1 MTKLAKVM
9 VLMSIA
15 LLLIVFKINVLPTTF
30 EEFIGIESADA
41 RSKNTPRSDRLFK
54 PYDQAAYRLAQ
65 QIERGESISLGEV
78 NALGKEALN
87 ARYGQEITLLFHA
100 MSARNL
106 QAIDV
111 LLEAGASPYL
121 IDKPSTILTR
131 DFTYYLTLPGNHN
144 EPTSLPF
151 INAMLKLYLKHG
163 GDPNHRVGGEGEN
176 PMLVDIAM
184 MGNFEGFELLL
195 AAGADPWLMGNRKDN
210 GMSQLVM
217 RRESGDFI
225 EQLID
230 KGYFDK
236 VPLTSLQYVM
246 FWVSANSRKQNE
258 IGEQSRR
265 IGLRILKRNPEYPA
279 DRHTELL
286 FKDPIPWDEVRKA
299 P

>member
-1 MTKLAKVM
+1 MTKLVKATA
-9 VLMSIA
+9 LMCTA

-30 EEFIGIESADA
+30 KEFMKVESADA

-54 PYDQAAYRLAQ
+54 AYDQAAYRLAQ
-65 QIERGESISLGEV
+65 KIERGEPISLGEV
-78 NALGKEALN
+78 NALGKKALN

-111 LLEAGASPYL
+111 LLGAGA
-121 IDKPSTILTR
+121 DTTMVDRPSQQSQR
-131 DFTYYLTLPGNHN
+131 DFSFYLTMPGNYN
-144 EPTSLPF
+144 DPNSLPF

-176 PMLVDIAM
+176 PMLVEIAM
-184 MGNFEGFELLL
+184 MGNFKGFELLL
-195 AAGADPWLMGNRKDN
+195 AAGADPWLMGEDEEN
-210 GMSQLVM
+210 GMSELAAN
-217 RRESGDFI
+217 RESGDFI

-236 VPLTSLQYVM
+236 VPLKSLQYVM

-286 FKDPIPWDEVRKA
+286 FHGPIPWDEVRKA

>member
-1 MTKLAKVM
+1 MTKLVKATALM
-9 VLMSIA
+9 FIVLM
-15 LLLIVFKINVLPTTF
+15 LIVFKINVLPTTVK
-30 EEFIGIESADA
+30 EFMGIESAEA

-54 PYDQAAYRLAQ
+54 AYDQAAYQLAQ
-65 QIERGESISLGEV
+65 KIERGEPISLGEV
-78 NALGKEALN
+78 NALGKEVLN
-87 ARYGQEITLLFHA
+87 ARYGQEITFLFHA

-111 LLEAGASPYL
+111 LLGAGASPYL
-121 IDKPSTILTR
+121 IDKPSTISTR

-144 EPTSLPF
+144 DPTSLPF
-151 INAMLKLYLKHG
+151 INAMLKLYLQHG
-163 GDPNHRVGGEGEN
+163 GDPNHRRGNGRKN
-176 PMLVDIAM
+176 PLLVDLAM

-195 AAGADPWLMGNRKDN
+195 AEGADPWLMGNRKDN
-210 GMSQLVM
+210 GMSELAAK
-217 RRESGDFI
+217 RESGDFI

-246 FWVSANSRKQNE
+246 FWVSENSRKQNE

-286 FKDPIPWDEVRKA
+286 FHGPIPWDEVRKA

>member
-121 IDKPSTILTR
+121 IDKPSTISTR